1 MVRDMVLSRLLIR
14 WLLLRESTSLTYLR
28 RSYRKNRIFLAI
40 TLQPYQAMCDRRA
53 RLPHNPCPF
62 TRRKFTHSMGRRHSV
77 SIRQRDRASHVM
89 SAHFSHAI
97 SNFTTLCSNAF
108 PEAANL
114 ALKIRTQ
121 ARPGRTVRTWRLIF
135 AHIQSAWN
143 YQKRFIVNGER

>member
-1 MVRDMVLSRLLIR
+1 MPHKAD
-14 WLLLRESTSLTYLR
+14 
-28 RSYRKNRIFLAI
+28 LAPSWYVI
-40 TLQPYQAMCDRRA
+40 WC
-53 RLPHNPCPF
+53 
-62 TRRKFTHSMGRRHSV
+62 
-77 SIRQRDRASHVM
+77 SHVSPAIISQESHFLGDNIATLPSNVRQTRPLASQPVSFYQEEIHPFHG
-89 SAHFSHAI
+89 SASQCIDPPKRPSLPRHERNFSHAI
-97 SNFTTLCSNAF
+97 SNCTTLCSNAF